1 MKKTFYVTTPIYY
14 PSGKFHIGTAYSTV
28 VADSLKRYNK
38 LKGKESYMLT
48 GTDEHGQKIEI
59 KAQESGET
67 PQQYVDKMAA
77 MAKELWAKMDIQYD
91 DFIRTT
97 DERHEKVVQKIFD
110 KFMEQGDIY
119 KGEYEGLYCVP
130 CETFFTQT
138 QLVDGKCPDCGRE
151 VVPMKEEAYFFN
163 MKKYADRLLK
173 YYDEHPDFVKPEY
186 RKKETYQQDSTGVI
200 LDVSIMSGFETIT
213 RLGGYI
219 LIFSLLFT
227 GFYHYWPF
235 CSQNKILLTS
245 PIELT
250 TGLHQIAQSA
260 FSWKIK
266 YITSMTLTAFGGFC
280 VMFQTKSVL
289 EEKLSILPYIFAKCL
304 NASLVFL
311 FLVLS
316 NII

>member
-1 MKKTFYVTTPIYY
+1 MKQRIITLFCICLLLFLLVHPEEALLSAKD
-14 PSGKFHIGTAYSTV
+14 GM
-28 VADSLKRYNK
+28 SLWLNVMIPT
-38 LKGKESYMLT
+38 LLPFLILT
-48 GTDEHGQKIEI
+48 GILLKTGNI
-59 KAQESGET
+59 
-67 PQQYVDKMAA
+67 PQLLEPLAPFWKHFFGISPAGAYFLILGFLCGYPMG
-77 MAKELWAKMDIQYD
+77 AKLAHDLYINHQISQRE
-91 DFIRTT
+91 
-97 DERHEKVVQKIFD
+97 
-110 KFMEQGDIY
+110 
-119 KGEYEGLYCVP
+119 GEYLLTFSCNASPAFIFSYLSQNILEGKIPPHSLLLILLSADFVCML
-130 CETFFTQT
+130 FFRF
-138 QLVDGKCPDCGRE
+138 LVYHGNT
-151 VVPMKEEAYFFN
+151 VSS
-163 MKKYADRLLK
+163 
-173 YYDEHPDFVKPEY
+173 VKPEY

>member
-1 MKKTFYVTTPIYY
+1 MKQRIITLFCICLLLFLLVHPEEALLSAKD
-14 PSGKFHIGTAYSTV
+14 GM
-28 VADSLKRYNK
+28 SLWLNVMIPT
-38 LKGKESYMLT
+38 LLPFLILT
-48 GTDEHGQKIEI
+48 GILLKTGNI
-59 KAQESGET
+59 
-67 PQQYVDKMAA
+67 PQLLEPLAPFWKHFFGISPAGAYVLILGFLCGYPMG
-77 MAKELWAKMDIQYD
+77 AKLAHDLYINHQISQRE
-91 DFIRTT
+91 
-97 DERHEKVVQKIFD
+97 
-110 KFMEQGDIY
+110 
-119 KGEYEGLYCVP
+119 GEYLLTFSCNASPAFIFSYLSQNILEGKIPPHSLLLILLSADFVCML
-130 CETFFTQT
+130 FFRF
-138 QLVDGKCPDCGRE
+138 LVYHGNT
-151 VVPMKEEAYFFN
+151 VSS
-163 MKKYADRLLK
+163 
-173 YYDEHPDFVKPEY
+173 VKPEY

-250 TGLHQIAQSA
+250 TGLHQIAQSV

>member
-1 MKKTFYVTTPIYY
+1 MKQRIITLFCICLLLFLLVHPEEALLSAKD
-14 PSGKFHIGTAYSTV
+14 GM
-28 VADSLKRYNK
+28 SLWLNVMIPT
-38 LKGKESYMLT
+38 LLPFLILT
-48 GTDEHGQKIEI
+48 GILLKTGNI
-59 KAQESGET
+59 
-67 PQQYVDKMAA
+67 PQLLEPLAPFWKHFFGISPAGAYVLILGLLCGYPMG
-77 MAKELWAKMDIQYD
+77 AKLAHDLYINHQISQRE
-91 DFIRTT
+91 
-97 DERHEKVVQKIFD
+97 
-110 KFMEQGDIY
+110 
-119 KGEYEGLYCVP
+119 GEYLLTFSCNASPAFIFSYLSQNILEGKVP
-130 CETFFTQT
+130 PHSLLLLLLSADFVCMLFFRF
-138 QLVDGKCPDCGRE
+138 LVYHGNT
-151 VVPMKEEAYFFN
+151 VSS
-163 MKKYADRLLK
+163 
-173 YYDEHPDFVKPEY
+173 VKPES

-235 CSQNKILLTS
+235 WNQNKILFTS

-289 EEKLSILPYIFAKCL
+289 EEKLSVLPYIFAKCL

>member
-1 MKKTFYVTTPIYY
+1 MKQRIITLFCICLLLFLLVHPEEALLSAKD
-14 PSGKFHIGTAYSTV
+14 GM
-28 VADSLKRYNK
+28 SLWLNVMIPT
-38 LKGKESYMLT
+38 LLPFLILT
-48 GTDEHGQKIEI
+48 GILLKTGNI
-59 KAQESGET
+59 
-67 PQQYVDKMAA
+67 PQLLEPLAPFWKHFFGISPAGAYVLILGFLCGYPMG
-77 MAKELWAKMDIQYD
+77 AKLAHDLYINHQISQRE
-91 DFIRTT
+91 
-97 DERHEKVVQKIFD
+97 
-110 KFMEQGDIY
+110 
-119 KGEYEGLYCVP
+119 GEYLLTFSCNASPAFIFSYLSQNILEGKIPPHSLLLILLSADFVCML
-130 CETFFTQT
+130 FFRF
-138 QLVDGKCPDCGRE
+138 LVYHGNT
-151 VVPMKEEAYFFN
+151 VSS
-163 MKKYADRLLK
+163 
-173 YYDEHPDFVKPEY
+173 VKPEY

-227 GFYHYWPF
+227 GFYHYWPV

-266 YITSMTLTAFGGFC
+266 YITSMTLTAFCGFC

>member
-1 MKKTFYVTTPIYY
+1 MKQRIITLFCICLLLFLLVHPEEALLSAKD
-14 PSGKFHIGTAYSTV
+14 GM
-28 VADSLKRYNK
+28 SLWLNVMIPT
-38 LKGKESYMLT
+38 LLPFLILT
-48 GTDEHGQKIEI
+48 GILLKTGNI
-59 KAQESGET
+59 
-67 PQQYVDKMAA
+67 PQLLEPLAPFWKHFFGISPAGAYVLILGFLCGYPMG
-77 MAKELWAKMDIQYD
+77 AKLAHDLYINHQISQRE
-91 DFIRTT
+91 
-97 DERHEKVVQKIFD
+97 
-110 KFMEQGDIY
+110 
-119 KGEYEGLYCVP
+119 GEYLLTFSCNASPAFIFFYLSQNILEGKIPPHSLLLILLSADFVCML
-130 CETFFTQT
+130 FFRF
-138 QLVDGKCPDCGRE
+138 LVYHGNT
-151 VVPMKEEAYFFN
+151 VSS
-163 MKKYADRLLK
+163 
-173 YYDEHPDFVKPEY
+173 VKPEY

>member
-1 MKKTFYVTTPIYY
+1 MKQRIITLFCICLLLFLLVHPEEALLSAKD
-14 PSGKFHIGTAYSTV
+14 GM
-28 VADSLKRYNK
+28 SLWLNVMIPT
-38 LKGKESYMLT
+38 LLPFLILT
-48 GTDEHGQKIEI
+48 GILLKTGNI
-59 KAQESGET
+59 
-67 PQQYVDKMAA
+67 PQLLEPLAPFWKHFFGISPAGAYVLILGFLCGYPMG
-77 MAKELWAKMDIQYD
+77 AKLAHDLYINHQISQRE
-91 DFIRTT
+91 
-97 DERHEKVVQKIFD
+97 
-110 KFMEQGDIY
+110 
-119 KGEYEGLYCVP
+119 GEYLLTFSCNASPAFIFSYLSQNILEGKIPPHSLLLILLSADFVCML
-130 CETFFTQT
+130 FFRF
-138 QLVDGKCPDCGRE
+138 LVYHGNT
-151 VVPMKEEAYFFN
+151 VSS
-163 MKKYADRLLK
+163 
-173 YYDEHPDFVKPEY
+173 VKPEY
-186 RKKETYQQDSTGVI
+186 RKNETYQQDSTGVI

>member
-1 MKKTFYVTTPIYY
+1 MKQRIITLFCICLLLFLLVHPEEALLSAKD
-14 PSGKFHIGTAYSTV
+14 GM
-28 VADSLKRYNK
+28 SLWLNDMIPT
-38 LKGKESYMLT
+38 LLPFLILT
-48 GTDEHGQKIEI
+48 GILLKTGNI
-59 KAQESGET
+59 
-67 PQQYVDKMAA
+67 PQLLEPLAPFWKHFFGISPAGAYVLILGFLCGYPMG
-77 MAKELWAKMDIQYD
+77 AKLAHDLYINHQISQRE
-91 DFIRTT
+91 
-97 DERHEKVVQKIFD
+97 
-110 KFMEQGDIY
+110 
-119 KGEYEGLYCVP
+119 GEYLLTFSCNASPAFIFSYLSQNILEGKIPPHSLLLILLSADFVCML
-130 CETFFTQT
+130 FFRF
-138 QLVDGKCPDCGRE
+138 LVYHGNT
-151 VVPMKEEAYFFN
+151 VSS
-163 MKKYADRLLK
+163 
-173 YYDEHPDFVKPEY
+173 VKPEY

>member
-1 MKKTFYVTTPIYY
+1 MKQRIITLFCICLLLFLLVHPEEALLSAKD
-14 PSGKFHIGTAYSTV
+14 GM
-28 VADSLKRYNK
+28 SLWLNVMIPT
-38 LKGKESYMLT
+38 LLPFLILT
-48 GTDEHGQKIEI
+48 GILLKTGNI
-59 KAQESGET
+59 
-67 PQQYVDKMAA
+67 PQLLEPLAPFWKHFFGISPAGAYVLILGFLCGYPMG
-77 MAKELWAKMDIQYD
+77 AKLAHDLYINHQISQRE
-91 DFIRTT
+91 
-97 DERHEKVVQKIFD
+97 
-110 KFMEQGDIY
+110 
-119 KGEYEGLYCVP
+119 GEYLLTFSCNASPAFIFSYLSQNILEGKIPPHSLLLILLSADFVCML
-130 CETFFTQT
+130 FFRF
-138 QLVDGKCPDCGRE
+138 LVYHGNT
-151 VVPMKEEAYFFN
+151 VSS
-163 MKKYADRLLK
+163 
-173 YYDEHPDFVKPEY
+173 VKPEY
-186 RKKETYQQDSTGVI
+186 RKKETYQQDSIGVI

>member
-1 MKKTFYVTTPIYY
+1 MKQRIITLFCICLLLFLLVHPEEALLSAKD
-14 PSGKFHIGTAYSTV
+14 GM
-28 VADSLKRYNK
+28 SLWLNVMIPT
-38 LKGKESYMLT
+38 LLPFLILT
-48 GTDEHGQKIEI
+48 GILLKTGNI
-59 KAQESGET
+59 
-67 PQQYVDKMAA
+67 PQLLEPLAPFWKHFFGISPAGAYVLILGFLCGYPMG
-77 MAKELWAKMDIQYD
+77 AKLAHDLYINHQISQRE
-91 DFIRTT
+91 
-97 DERHEKVVQKIFD
+97 
-110 KFMEQGDIY
+110 
-119 KGEYEGLYCVP
+119 GEYLLTFSCNASPAFIFSYLSQNILEGKIPPHSLLLILLSADFVCML
-130 CETFFTQT
+130 FFRF
-138 QLVDGKCPDCGRE
+138 LVYHGNT
-151 VVPMKEEAYFFN
+151 VSS
-163 MKKYADRLLK
+163 
-173 YYDEHPDFVKPEY
+173 VKPEY

-227 GFYHYWPF
+227 GLYHYWPF

>member
-1 MKKTFYVTTPIYY
+1 MKQRIITLFCICLLLFLLVHPEEAFLSAKD
-14 PSGKFHIGTAYSTV
+14 GM
-28 VADSLKRYNK
+28 SLWLNVMIPT
-38 LKGKESYMLT
+38 LLPFLILT
-48 GTDEHGQKIEI
+48 GILLKTGNI
-59 KAQESGET
+59 
-67 PQQYVDKMAA
+67 PQLLEPLAPFWKHFFGISPAGAYVLILGFLCGYPMG
-77 MAKELWAKMDIQYD
+77 AKLAHDLYINHQISQRE
-91 DFIRTT
+91 
-97 DERHEKVVQKIFD
+97 
-110 KFMEQGDIY
+110 
-119 KGEYEGLYCVP
+119 GEYLLTFSCNASPAFIFSYLSQNILEGKIPPHSLLLILLSADFVCML
-130 CETFFTQT
+130 FFRF
-138 QLVDGKCPDCGRE
+138 LVYHGNT
-151 VVPMKEEAYFFN
+151 VSS
-163 MKKYADRLLK
+163 
-173 YYDEHPDFVKPEY
+173 VKPEY

>member
-1 MKKTFYVTTPIYY
+1 MKQKI
-14 PSGKFHIGTAYSTV
+14 STLFCICLLLFLLV
-28 VADSLKRYNK
+28 HPEEAFLSAKDGMSLWLNVMIPT
-38 LKGKESYMLT
+38 LLPFLILT
-48 GTDEHGQKIEI
+48 GILL
-59 KAQESGET
+59 KAGNI
-67 PQQYVDKMAA
+67 PQLLGPLSPFWKHFFGISPAGAYVLILGFLCGYPMG
-77 MAKELWAKMDIQYD
+77 AKLAHDLYINHQISQRE
-91 DFIRTT
+91 
-97 DERHEKVVQKIFD
+97 
-110 KFMEQGDIY
+110 
-119 KGEYEGLYCVP
+119 GEYLLTFSCNASPAFISSYLSKNILEGKVP
-130 CETFFTQT
+130 PHSLLLLLLSADFVCMLFFRF
-138 QLVDGKCPDCGRE
+138 LVYHGNT
-151 VVPMKEEAYFFN
+151 VSS
-163 MKKYADRLLK
+163 
-173 YYDEHPDFVKPEY
+173 VKPES

-235 CSQNKILLTS
+235 WNQNKILFTS

-289 EEKLSILPYIFAKCL
+289 EEKLSVLPYIFAKCL

>member
-1 MKKTFYVTTPIYY
+1 MKQRIITLFCICLLLFLLVHPEEALLSAKD
-14 PSGKFHIGTAYSTV
+14 GM
-28 VADSLKRYNK
+28 SLWLNVMIPT
-38 LKGKESYMLT
+38 LLPFLILT
-48 GTDEHGQKIEI
+48 GILLKTGNI
-59 KAQESGET
+59 
-67 PQQYVDKMAA
+67 PQLLEPLAPFWKHFFGISPAGAYVLILGFLCGYPMG
-77 MAKELWAKMDIQYD
+77 AKLAHDLYINHQISQRE
-91 DFIRTT
+91 
-97 DERHEKVVQKIFD
+97 
-110 KFMEQGDIY
+110 
-119 KGEYEGLYCVP
+119 GEYLLTFSCNASPAFIFSYLSQNILEGKVP
-130 CETFFTQT
+130 
-138 QLVDGKCPDCGRE
+138 PHS
-151 VVPMKEEAYFFN
+151 
-163 MKKYADRLLK
+163 LLLLLLSA
-173 YYDEHPDFVKPEY
+173 DFVCMLFFRFLVYHGNTVSSVEPES

-235 CSQNKILLTS
+235 WNQNKILFTS

-289 EEKLSILPYIFAKCL
+289 EEKLSVLPYIFAKCL

>member
-1 MKKTFYVTTPIYY
+1 MKQRIITLFCICLLLFLLVHPEEALLSAKD
-14 PSGKFHIGTAYSTV
+14 GM
-28 VADSLKRYNK
+28 SLWLNVMIPT
-38 LKGKESYMLT
+38 LLPFLILT
-48 GTDEHGQKIEI
+48 GI
-59 KAQESGET
+59 
-67 PQQYVDKMAA
+67 
-77 MAKELWAKMDIQYD
+77 
-91 DFIRTT
+91 
-97 DERHEKVVQKIFD
+97 
-110 KFMEQGDIY
+110 
-119 KGEYEGLYCVP
+119 
-130 CETFFTQT
+130 
-138 QLVDGKCPDCGRE
+138 
-151 VVPMKEEAYFFN
+151 
-163 MKKYADRLLK
+163 LLK
-173 YYDEHPDFVKPEY
+173 TGNIPQLLEPLAPFWKHFFGISPAGAYVLILGFLCGYPMGAKLAHDLYINHQISQREGENLLTFSCNASPAFIFSYLSQNILEGKIPPHSLLLILLSADFVCMLFFRFLVYHGNTVSSVKPEY

>member
-1 MKKTFYVTTPIYY
+1 MKQRIITLFCICLLLFLLVHPEEALFSAKD
-14 PSGKFHIGTAYSTV
+14 GM
-28 VADSLKRYNK
+28 SLWLNVMIPT
-38 LKGKESYMLT
+38 LLPFLILT
-48 GTDEHGQKIEI
+48 GILLKTGNI
-59 KAQESGET
+59 
-67 PQQYVDKMAA
+67 PQLLEPLAPFWKHFFGISPAGAYVLILGFLCGYPMG
-77 MAKELWAKMDIQYD
+77 AKLAHDLYINHQISQRE
-91 DFIRTT
+91 
-97 DERHEKVVQKIFD
+97 
-110 KFMEQGDIY
+110 
-119 KGEYEGLYCVP
+119 GEYLLTFSCNASPAFIFSYLSQNILEGKIPPHSLLLILLSADFVCML
-130 CETFFTQT
+130 FFRF
-138 QLVDGKCPDCGRE
+138 LVYHGNT
-151 VVPMKEEAYFFN
+151 VSS
-163 MKKYADRLLK
+163 
-173 YYDEHPDFVKPEY
+173 VKPEY

>member
-1 MKKTFYVTTPIYY
+1 M
-14 PSGKFHIGTAYSTV
+14 
-28 VADSLKRYNK
+28 SLWLNVMIPT
-38 LKGKESYMLT
+38 LLPFLILT
-48 GTDEHGQKIEI
+48 GILLKTGNI
-59 KAQESGET
+59 
-67 PQQYVDKMAA
+67 PQLLEPLAPFWKHFFGISPAGAYVLILGFLCGYPMG
-77 MAKELWAKMDIQYD
+77 AKLAHDLYINHQISQRE
-91 DFIRTT
+91 
-97 DERHEKVVQKIFD
+97 
-110 KFMEQGDIY
+110 
-119 KGEYEGLYCVP
+119 GEYLLTFSCNASPAFIFSYLSQNILEGKIPPHSLLLILLSADFVCML
-130 CETFFTQT
+130 FFRF
-138 QLVDGKCPDCGRE
+138 LVYHGNT
-151 VVPMKEEAYFFN
+151 VSS
-163 MKKYADRLLK
+163 
-173 YYDEHPDFVKPEY
+173 VKPEY

>member
-1 MKKTFYVTTPIYY
+1 MKQRIITLFCICLLLFLLVHPEEALLSAKD
-14 PSGKFHIGTAYSTV
+14 GM
-28 VADSLKRYNK
+28 SLWLNVMIPT
-38 LKGKESYMLT
+38 LLPFLILT
-48 GTDEHGQKIEI
+48 GILLKTGNI
-59 KAQESGET
+59 
-67 PQQYVDKMAA
+67 PQLLEPLAPFWKHFFGISPAGAYVLILGFLCGYPMG
-77 MAKELWAKMDIQYD
+77 AKLAHDLYINHQISQRE
-91 DFIRTT
+91 
-97 DERHEKVVQKIFD
+97 
-110 KFMEQGDIY
+110 
-119 KGEYEGLYCVP
+119 GEYLLTFSCNASPAFIFSYLSQNILEGKIPPHSLLLILLSADFVCML
-130 CETFFTQT
+130 FFRF
-138 QLVDGKCPDCGRE
+138 LVYHGNT
-151 VVPMKEEAYFFN
+151 VSS
-163 MKKYADRLLK
+163 
-173 YYDEHPDFVKPEY
+173 VKPEY

-250 TGLHQIAQSA
+250 TGLHQIAQFA

>member
-1 MKKTFYVTTPIYY
+1 MKQRIITLFCICLLLFLLVHPEEALLSAKD
-14 PSGKFHIGTAYSTV
+14 GM
-28 VADSLKRYNK
+28 SLWLNVMIPT
-38 LKGKESYMLT
+38 LLPFLILT
-48 GTDEHGQKIEI
+48 GILLKTGNI
-59 KAQESGET
+59 
-67 PQQYVDKMAA
+67 PQLLEPLAPFWKHFFGISPAGAYVLILGFLCGYPMG
-77 MAKELWAKMDIQYD
+77 AKLAHDLYINHQISQRE
-91 DFIRTT
+91 
-97 DERHEKVVQKIFD
+97 
-110 KFMEQGDIY
+110 
-119 KGEYEGLYCVP
+119 GEYLLTFSCNASPAFIFSYLSQNILEGKIP
-130 CETFFTQT
+130 
-138 QLVDGKCPDCGRE
+138 PHS
-151 VVPMKEEAYFFN
+151 
-163 MKKYADRLLK
+163 LLLILLSA
-173 YYDEHPDFVKPEY
+173 DFVCMLFFRFLIYHGNTLTPAKVKSI
-186 RKKETYQQDSTGVI
+186 KKETYQQDSTGVI

>member
-1 MKKTFYVTTPIYY
+1 MKQRIITLFCICLLLFLLVHPEEAILSAKD
-14 PSGKFHIGTAYSTV
+14 GM
-28 VADSLKRYNK
+28 SLWLNVMIPT
-38 LKGKESYMLT
+38 LLPFLILT
-48 GTDEHGQKIEI
+48 GILLKTGNI
-59 KAQESGET
+59 
-67 PQQYVDKMAA
+67 PQLLEPLAPFWKHFFGISPAGAYVLILGFLCGYPMG
-77 MAKELWAKMDIQYD
+77 AKLAHDLYINHQISQRE
-91 DFIRTT
+91 
-97 DERHEKVVQKIFD
+97 
-110 KFMEQGDIY
+110 
-119 KGEYEGLYCVP
+119 GEYLLTFSCNASPAFIFSYLSQNILEGKIPPHSLLLILLSADFVCML
-130 CETFFTQT
+130 FFRF
-138 QLVDGKCPDCGRE
+138 LVYHGNT
-151 VVPMKEEAYFFN
+151 VSS
-163 MKKYADRLLK
+163 
-173 YYDEHPDFVKPEY
+173 VKPEY

>member
-1 MKKTFYVTTPIYY
+1 MKQRIITLFCICLLLFLLVHPEEALLSAKD
-14 PSGKFHIGTAYSTV
+14 GM
-28 VADSLKRYNK
+28 SLWLNVMIPT
-38 LKGKESYMLT
+38 LLPFLILT
-48 GTDEHGQKIEI
+48 GILLKTGNI
-59 KAQESGET
+59 
-67 PQQYVDKMAA
+67 PQLLEPLAPFWKHFFGISPAGAYVLILGFLCGYPMG
-77 MAKELWAKMDIQYD
+77 AKLAHDLYINHQISQRE
-91 DFIRTT
+91 
-97 DERHEKVVQKIFD
+97 
-110 KFMEQGDIY
+110 
-119 KGEYEGLYCVP
+119 GEYLLTFSCNASPAFIFSYLSQNILEGKIPPHSLLLILLSADFVCML
-130 CETFFTQT
+130 FFRF
-138 QLVDGKCPDCGRE
+138 LVYHGNT
-151 VVPMKEEAYFFN
+151 VSS
-163 MKKYADRLLK
+163 
-173 YYDEHPDFVKPEY
+173 VKPEY

-289 EEKLSILPYIFAKCL
+289 EEKLSILPYIFAKYL

>member
-1 MKKTFYVTTPIYY
+1 MKQRIITLFCICLLLFLLVHPEEALLSAKD
-14 PSGKFHIGTAYSTV
+14 GM
-28 VADSLKRYNK
+28 SLWLNVMIPT
-38 LKGKESYMLT
+38 LLPFLILT
-48 GTDEHGQKIEI
+48 GILLKTGNI
-59 KAQESGET
+59 
-67 PQQYVDKMAA
+67 PQLLEPLAPFWKHFFGISPAGAYVLILGFLCGYPMG
-77 MAKELWAKMDIQYD
+77 AKLAHDLYINHQISQRE
-91 DFIRTT
+91 
-97 DERHEKVVQKIFD
+97 
-110 KFMEQGDIY
+110 
-119 KGEYEGLYCVP
+119 GEYLLTFSCNATPAFIFSYLSQNILEGKIPPHSLLLILLSADFVCML
-130 CETFFTQT
+130 FFRF
-138 QLVDGKCPDCGRE
+138 LVYHGNT
-151 VVPMKEEAYFFN
+151 VSS
-163 MKKYADRLLK
+163 
-173 YYDEHPDFVKPEY
+173 VKPEY